1 MRSRYI
7 LAVAVALLVGCC
19 GDTSGQET
27 GGVLMPA
34 SAVIVMPDNL
44 DLDMTDLQQALRQA
58 DEPRIQQWARNH
70 SFLCKPIKARCYAL
84 LHVTLARPLQTGC
97 QTLIDL
103 MQDDSLKPLSQLD
116 AWQVEQLSRLL
127 QTPSFTRVVLSNFLK
142 QAFTRG
148 ARVGIKPLTRLQAV
162 VSWDRRDYTID
173 LKDLTPLAKLE
184 ELPPA
189 PQFRQQQ
196 DALQGRNLMDIR
208 GEWTV
213 IVLDLLADPKAHAE
227 WTAKAFQ
234 LLAEEIA
241 KDAEN
246 ALALFEDWRRS
257 VANRHIDSEQQNW
270 VAWDAL
276 SAEQRQQ
283 LREALIGRHIDQE
296 RVFDESLLDSAE
308 WGQRVR
314 VRFQIAPLLQMLTAT
329 SSGEATLLLIPL
341 GKDGGPLEAISN
353 PQKLADF

>member
-1 MRSRYI
+1 MRSRYT
-7 LAVAVALLVGCC
+7 LAVVAALLVGCC

-58 DEPRIQQWARNH
+58 DEPRIQQWARSH
-70 SFLCKPIKARCYAL
+70 SFLYKPIRERCYAL
-84 LHVTLARPLQTGC
+84 LHVAIARPLQTGC

-127 QTPSFTRVVLSNFLK
+127 QTPSFTSVALSNLK
-142 QAFTRG
+142 QTFTRG
-148 ARVGIKPLTRLQAV
+148 ARVGIKPLIRLQAI
-162 VSWDRRDYTID
+162 VSWDRRNYTID
-173 LKDLTPLAKLE
+173 LTNLTPLAKPE

-189 PQFRQQQ
+189 PQLRQQQ
-196 DALQGRNLMDIR
+196 DAPQRRNLADIR

-213 IVLDLLADPKAHAE
+213 IVLDLLAEPKAHAE

-314 VRFQIAPLLQMLTAT
+314 VRFQIAPLLQMLTALP
-329 SSGEATLLLIPL
+329 SGEAKLLLIPL
-341 GKDGGPLEAISN
+341 GRDGGPLEAISN
-353 PQKLADF
+353 PQRLADF

>member
-58 DEPRIQQWARNH
+58 DEPRLQQWARSH
-70 SFLCKPIKARCYAL
+70 SFLYKPIKERCYAL
-84 LHVTLARPLQTGC
+84 LHVVIARPLQTGC

-127 QTPSFTRVVLSNFLK
+127 QTPSFTSVALSNLK
-142 QAFTRG
+142 QTFTRG
-148 ARVGIKPLTRLQAV
+148 ARVGIKPLIRLQAV
-162 VSWDRRDYTID
+162 VSWDRRNYTID
-173 LKDLTPLAKLE
+173 LKNLTPLAKPE

-189 PQFRQQQ
+189 PQLRQQQ
-196 DALQGRNLMDIR
+196 DAPQRRNLVDIR

-213 IVLDLLADPKAHAE
+213 IVLDLLAEPKAHAE

-241 KDAEN
+241 KDTEN
-246 ALALFEDWRRS
+246 ALTLFESWRCT
-257 VANRHIDSEQQNW
+257 VANKHIDSEQQDW

-314 VRFQIAPLLQMLTAT
+314 VRFQIAPLLQMLTALP
-329 SSGEATLLLIPL
+329 SGEARLLLIPL
-341 GKDGGPLEAISN
+341 GRDGGPLEAISN

>member
-1 MRSRYI
+1 MRSRYT
-7 LAVAVALLVGCC
+7 LAVVAALLVGCC

-127 QTPSFTRVVLSNFLK
+127 QTPSFTSVALSNLK

-196 DALQGRNLMDIR
+196 DAPQRRNLADIR

-213 IVLDLLADPKAHAE
+213 IVLGLFADPKAHAE

-241 KDAEN
+241 KDTEN
-246 ALALFEDWRRS
+246 ALTLFER
-257 VANRHIDSEQQNW
+257 
-270 VAWDAL
+270 
-276 SAEQRQQ
+276 
-283 LREALIGRHIDQE
+283 
-296 RVFDESLLDSAE
+296 
-308 WGQRVR
+308 
-314 VRFQIAPLLQMLTAT
+314 
-329 SSGEATLLLIPL
+329 
-341 GKDGGPLEAISN
+341 
-353 PQKLADF
+353 LASYCCQ

>member
-1 MRSRYI
+1 MRSRYT
-7 LAVAVALLVGCC
+7 LAVVAALLVGCC

-58 DEPRIQQWARNH
+58 DEPRIQQWARSH
-70 SFLCKPIKARCYAL
+70 SFLYKPIRERCYAL
-84 LHVTLARPLQTGC
+84 LHVAIARPLQTGC

-127 QTPSFTRVVLSNFLK
+127 QTPSFTSVALSNLK
-142 QAFTRG
+142 QTFTRG
-148 ARVGIKPLTRLQAV
+148 ARVGIKPLIRLQAI

-196 DALQGRNLMDIR
+196 DAPQRRNLADIR

-213 IVLDLLADPKAHAE
+213 IVLGLFADPKAHAE

-241 KDAEN
+241 KDTEN
-246 ALALFEDWRRS
+246 ALTLFESWRRT
-257 VANRHIDSEQQNW
+257 VANKHIDSEQQDW

-314 VRFQIAPLLQMLTAT
+314 VRFQVAPLLQMLTAT

>member
-1 MRSRYI
+1 MRSRYT
-7 LAVAVALLVGCC
+7 LAVVAALLVGCC

-58 DEPRIQQWARNH
+58 DEPRLQQWARSH
-70 SFLCKPIKARCYAL
+70 SFLYKPIKERCYAL
-84 LHVTLARPLQTGC
+84 LHVVIARPLQTGC

-127 QTPSFTRVVLSNFLK
+127 QTPSFTSVALSNLK
-142 QAFTRG
+142 QTFTRG
-148 ARVGIKPLTRLQAV
+148 ARVGIKPLIRLQAV
-162 VSWDRRDYTID
+162 VSWDRRNYTID
-173 LKDLTPLAKLE
+173 LKNLTPLAKPE

-189 PQFRQQQ
+189 PQLRQQQ
-196 DALQGRNLMDIR
+196 DAPQRRNLADIR

-213 IVLDLLADPKAHAE
+213 IVLGLFADPKAHAE

-241 KDAEN
+241 KDTEN

-314 VRFQIAPLLQMLTAT
+314 VRFQIAPLLQMLTALP
-329 SSGEATLLLIPL
+329 SGEATLLLIPL
-341 GKDGGPLEAISN
+341 GRDGGPLEAISN
-353 PQKLADF
+353 PQRLADF

>member
-1 MRSRYI
+1 MKSRYT
-7 LAVAVALLVGCC
+7 LTVVVAPLVGYC
-19 GDTSGQET
+19 GDTYGQET
-27 GGVLMPA
+27 GGVLTPA
-34 SAVIVMPDNL
+34 SAVIVMPDAL

-58 DEPRIQQWARNH
+58 DELRIQQWARNH
-70 SFLCKPIKARCYAL
+70 NFLYKPLKERCFAL
-84 LHVTLARPLQTGC
+84 LHVIIARPLQTGC

-127 QTPSFTRVVLSNFLK
+127 QTPSFTRVVLPNLK
-142 QAFTRG
+142 QTFTRG
-148 ARVGIKPLTRLQAV
+148 ARVGIKPLMRLQAV
-162 VSWDRRDYTID
+162 VSWGGRNYTID
-173 LKDLTPLAKLE
+173 LTDLTPLAKPQ

-189 PQFRQQQ
+189 PELRHQQ
-196 DALQGRNLMDIR
+196 DAPQRRSAADIR
-208 GEWTV
+208 GEWKV

-241 KDAEN
+241 KDTEN
-246 ALALFEDWRRS
+246 ALNLFEDWRRS
-257 VANRHIDSEQQNW
+257 VANRYIDSEQHDW

-276 SAEQRQQ
+276 TAEQRQQ

-314 VRFQIAPLLQMLTAT
+314 VRFQIAPLLQMLMALP
-329 SSGEATLLLIPL
+329 SGEVTLLLIPL
-341 GKDGGPLEAISN
+341 GKEGGPLEVISN
-353 PQKLADF
+353 PQRLAEP